1 MNIPI
6 VSQLAQ
12 LIGGA
17 VTDFLTIRRI
27 KAEGRI
33 NLERARQDAELK
45 RVTSMED
52 YDTLAVQGMEH
63 SWKDEFLVLV
73 FTFILVANFLPGVQ
87 DYVIVGWGYLEKA
100 PEWFTYSYMGMV
112 AASFGTRWLMQRK
125 LFGNSSLTAVSRAG
139 TYVKTFKSKHSK
151 GDDR

>member
-1 MNIPI
+1 MNIPLI
-6 VSQLAQ
+6 SQLAQ
-12 LIGGA
+12 LFGGA
-17 VTDFLTIRRI
+17 VTDFMTIRRI

-52 YDTLAVQGMEH
+52 YDTLAVQGMQY

-73 FTFILVANFLPGVQ
+73 FTFILIANFLPGIQ

-112 AASFGTRWLMQRK
+112 AASFGSRWLMQRK

-139 TYVKTFKSKHSK
+139 TYVKTFEPTKNEK
-151 GDDR
+151 GDD

>member
-6 VSQLAQ
+6 VSQLVQ
-12 LIGGA
+12 LIGGS

-27 KAEGRI
+27 KTKGRI

-87 DYVIVGWGYLEKA
+87 DYVIIGWGYLEKA
-100 PEWFTYSYMGMV
+100 PGVVHLFLHGHGCRVLWDSMAH
-112 AASFGTRWLMQRK
+112 AAQVIRQWVPDCGAVDRK
-125 LFGNSSLTAVSRAG
+125 SV
-139 TYVKTFKSKHSK
+139 V
-151 GDDR
+151 